1 MSLEKIKEMKSLF
14 LIRSPLQAFNAM
26 EAKKYFSSN
35 DAIVIVFYRKEMDK
49 ELMLKTLSHSS
60 WSKIIVKKLKPHYH
74 LFNFFKTFLKEY
86 PTINVCFIGDYSTL
100 INYYM
105 NRLEYNKL
113 ILLEDGT
120 ATLRQVKLLENN
132 TIHKIKKT
140 KYSQKNSL
148 TIFIE
153 KLFAIDNSY
162 LYKAIFFTIYNIKTQ
177 FPIIKNDYKYFKK
190 QISYFPKKNVVYFI
204 GSNLIEGI
212 LISDKTFEN
221 YLHKV
226 IMYYKEKNIEVVYV
240 LHRKEDAVYMDGLA
254 LKLQFSCV
262 KFDNIIEVEFLN
274 LKYTPVEV
282 STFLST
288 AITTLSN
295 LYPSNYTFFKIK
307 TEHINQKFKKPV
319 EVLTQYFEEQGFT
332 SNIRS

>member
-1 MSLEKIKEMKSLF
+1 MKSLF

-35 DAIVIVFYRKEMDK
+35 DAIVIVFYRKEIDK

-190 QISYFPKKNVVYFI
+190 QISYFPKKCSIFY
-204 GSNLIEGI
+204 
-212 LISDKTFEN
+212 
-221 YLHKV
+221 
-226 IMYYKEKNIEVVYV
+226 
-240 LHRKEDAVYMDGLA
+240 RK
-254 LKLQFSCV
+254 
-262 KFDNIIEVEFLN
+262 
-274 LKYTPVEV
+274 
-282 STFLST
+282 
-288 AITTLSN
+288 
-295 LYPSNYTFFKIK
+295 
-307 TEHINQKFKKPV
+307 
-319 EVLTQYFEEQGFT
+319 
-332 SNIRS
+332 